1 MTPNTAHDIIQG
13 KFHESFREMTH
24 ITELARIVGASVD
37 ELRYLERKGFVN
49 PSRVPLKQRVVR
61 QYEGED
67 IRKVQLIIK
76 YRRQGFTW
84 DMAFSKALREL
95 ENPSLFKDG

>member
-1 MTPNTAHDIIQG
+1 
-13 KFHESFREMTH
+13 MTH
-24 ITELARIVGASVD
+24 ITELARIVCASVD